1 MKLIR
6 KKAEP
11 VVHEKSQEQ
20 PAQPLPYHA
29 GFYDTGASLWK
40 VLIVDD
46 EPDIHAITRLSLKN
60 FRFDERKIEFFNAMS
75 GIEAMEILKAHP
87 DIAAAMIDVVM
98 ETEDAGLQL
107 VNFIRKELGN
117 AAIRL
122 IIRTGQPGAAPE
134 RYVIEHF
141 DIDGYKEKTDLPT
154 DKLYATLRTAIKAYR
169 DISIIQRNRHGLEKI
184 LTAAPQLY
192 RIQPVKDFFEGVL
205 MLMIG
210 FYGLGNDNLI
220 FMTEKICE
228 NSDCD
233 SETVFYSGTGRFAN
247 QVSKDDLN
255 NIIRRYYSAERIQD
269 KILLIP
275 LIIHNEIRGFVY
287 IEQAEVTDETLYLI
301 RILAAQ
307 CALALENLSLYYS
320 LEDLNKLNER
330 KNYFLGMA
338 AHDLRN
344 PLGNIKSLID
354 MVQRSAKER
363 LNAEESEFLRLG
375 NKVADSALNLIANL
389 LDIVKIESGKLNLEL
404 RLTDISSLIL
414 QSIYSVSFLADPK
427 HILII
432 YDPVEMPELMLDPAR
447 MQQVIVNLLSNAIK
461 YSHPHTIVKISVS
474 ESDQEVI
481 IAVKDAGQGIPANDV
496 GKLFEP
502 FVKANVRSTGGEQST
517 GLGLVICKKITE
529 AHGGRI
535 WVESQVGIGSTF
547 FVAVPGGIT
556 PPPTPPRNGE
566 GSFPVTP
573 PCPLRE
579 GGRGG

>member
-1 MKLIR
+1 MKDENMKIIR

-11 VVHEKSQEQ
+11 VIQQKSQEQ
-20 PAQPLPYHA
+20 AAQPLPYHA

-46 EPDIHAITRLSLKN
+46 EPDVHAVTKISLKN
-60 FRFDERKIEFFNAMS
+60 FKFDGRGIEFFNAMS
-75 GIEAMEILKAHP
+75 GAEAMKILKIHP

-98 ETEDAGLQL
+98 ETEDAGLLL
-107 VNFIRKELGN
+107 VNFIRKKLGN

-122 IIRTGQPGAAPE
+122 IIRTGQPGVAPE
-134 RYVIEHF
+134 RYVIDHF
-141 DIDGYKEKTDLPT
+141 DIDDYTEKTDLPT

-169 DISIIQRNRHGLEKI
+169 DISMIQRNRHGLEKI
-184 LTAAPQLY
+184 LNAAPQLY

-228 NSDCD
+228 NSESDLK
-233 SETVFYSGTGRFAN
+233 TVFYSGTGKFAN
-247 QVSKDDLN
+247 QVSKDDID
-255 NIIRRYYSAERIQD
+255 NIIRRYYSGKIIQD

-275 LIIHNEIRGFVY
+275 LIIHHEIRGFVY
-287 IEQAEVTDETLYLI
+287 IEHAEITDETLYLI

-320 LEDLNKLNER
+320 LEDMNKLNER

-354 MVQRSAKER
+354 MIQRSAKER
-363 LNAEESEFLRLG
+363 LNAEEIEFLHLTD
-375 NKVADSALNLIANL
+375 KVADSALNLIANL

-404 RLTDISSLIL
+404 SLTDISSLMI
-414 QSIYSVSFLADPK
+414 QSIYSVSFLAEPK

-432 YDPVEMPELMLDPAR
+432 YDPVEIPALMLDPAR
-447 MQQVIVNLLSNAIK
+447 MQQIIINLLSNAIK
-461 YSHPHTIVKISVS
+461 YSHPNTIVKISVS
-474 ESDQEVI
+474 ESDKEVI
-481 IAVKDAGQGIPANDV
+481 IAVKDQGQGIPADDI

-502 FVKANVRSTGGEQST
+502 FVKANVRSTAGEQST
-517 GLGLVICKKITE
+517 GLGLVICKKIAE

-535 WVESQVGIGSTF
+535 WVESQVGVGTTF
-547 FVAVPGGIT
+547 FVAI
-556 PPPTPPRNGE
+556 PREMNKR
-566 GSFPVTP
+566 
-573 PCPLRE
+573 LK
-579 GGRGG
+579 

>member
-1 MKLIR
+1 MKDENMKIIR

-11 VVHEKSQEQ
+11 VIQQKSQEQ
-20 PAQPLPYHA
+20 AAQPLPYHA

-46 EPDIHAITRLSLKN
+46 EPDVHAVTKISLKN
-60 FRFDERKIEFFNAMS
+60 FKFDGRGIEFFNAMS
-75 GIEAMEILKAHP
+75 GAEAMKILKIHP

-98 ETEDAGLQL
+98 ETEDAGLLL
-107 VNFIRKELGN
+107 VNFIRKKLGN

-122 IIRTGQPGAAPE
+122 IIRTGQPGVAPE
-134 RYVIEHF
+134 RYVIDHF
-141 DIDGYKEKTDLPT
+141 DIDDYKEKTDLPT

-169 DISIIQRNRHGLEKI
+169 DISMIQRNRHGLEKI
-184 LTAAPQLY
+184 LNAAPQLY

-228 NSDCD
+228 NSESDLK
-233 SETVFYSGTGRFAN
+233 TVFYSGTGKFAN
-247 QVSKDDLN
+247 QVSKDDID
-255 NIIRRYYSAERIQD
+255 NIIRRYYSGKIIQD

-275 LIIHNEIRGFVY
+275 LIIHHEIRGFVY
-287 IEQAEVTDETLYLI
+287 IEHAEITDETLYLI

-320 LEDLNKLNER
+320 LEDMNKLNER

-354 MVQRSAKER
+354 MIQRSAKER
-363 LNAEESEFLRLG
+363 LNAEEIEFLHLTD
-375 NKVADSALNLIANL
+375 KVADSALNLIANL

-404 RLTDISSLIL
+404 SLTDISSLMI
-414 QSIYSVSFLADPK
+414 QSIYSVSFLAEPK

-432 YDPVEMPELMLDPAR
+432 YDPVEMPELILDPAR

-461 YSHPHTIVKISVS
+461 YSHPNTIVKISVS
-474 ESDQEVI
+474 ESDKEVI
-481 IAVKDAGQGIPANDV
+481 IAVKDQGQGIPADDI

-502 FVKANVRSTGGEQST
+502 FVKANVRSTAGEQST
-517 GLGLVICKKITE
+517 GLGLVICKKIAE

-535 WVESQVGIGSTF
+535 WVESQVGVGTTF
-547 FVAVPGGIT
+547 FVAI
-556 PPPTPPRNGE
+556 PREMNKR
-566 GSFPVTP
+566 
-573 PCPLRE
+573 LK
-579 GGRGG
+579 

>member
-1 MKLIR
+1 MKIIR

-11 VVHEKSQEQ
+11 VIQQKSQEQ
-20 PAQPLPYHA
+20 AAQPLPYHA

-46 EPDIHAITRLSLKN
+46 EPDVHAVTKISLKN
-60 FRFDERKIEFFNAMS
+60 FKFDGRGIEFFNAMS
-75 GIEAMEILKAHP
+75 GAEAMKILKIHP

-98 ETEDAGLQL
+98 ETEDAGLLL
-107 VNFIRKELGN
+107 VNFIRKKLGN

-122 IIRTGQPGAAPE
+122 IIRTGQPGVAPE
-134 RYVIEHF
+134 RYVIDHF
-141 DIDGYKEKTDLPT
+141 DIDDYKEKTDLPT

-169 DISIIQRNRHGLEKI
+169 DISMIQRNRHGLEKI
-184 LTAAPQLY
+184 LNAAPQLY

-228 NSDCD
+228 NSESDLK
-233 SETVFYSGTGRFAN
+233 TVFYSGTGKFAN
-247 QVSKDDLN
+247 QVSKDDID
-255 NIIRRYYSAERIQD
+255 NIIRRYYSGKIIQD

-275 LIIHNEIRGFVY
+275 LIIHHEIRGFVY
-287 IEQAEVTDETLYLI
+287 IEHAEITDETLYLI

-320 LEDLNKLNER
+320 LEDMNKLNER

-354 MVQRSAKER
+354 MIQRSAKER
-363 LNAEESEFLRLG
+363 LNAEEIEFLHLTD
-375 NKVADSALNLIANL
+375 KVADSALNLIANL

-404 RLTDISSLIL
+404 SLTDISSLMI
-414 QSIYSVSFLADPK
+414 QSIYSVSFLAEPK

-432 YDPVEMPELMLDPAR
+432 YDPVEIPALMLDPAR
-447 MQQVIVNLLSNAIK
+447 MQQIIINLLSNAIK
-461 YSHPHTIVKISVS
+461 YSHPNTIVKISVS
-474 ESDQEVI
+474 ESDKEVI
-481 IAVKDAGQGIPANDV
+481 IAVKDQGQGIPADDI

-502 FVKANVRSTGGEQST
+502 FVKANVRSTAGEQST
-517 GLGLVICKKITE
+517 GLGLVICKKIAE

-535 WVESQVGIGSTF
+535 WVESQVGVGTTF
-547 FVAVPGGIT
+547 FVAIPKS
-556 PPPTPPRNGE
+556 
-566 GSFPVTP
+566 SFCEPKP
-573 PCPLRE
+573 DKRKQQSE
-579 GGRGG
+579 